1 MTRHIFRLATP
12 ADEPAIRRLQSQ
24 FIAEMNDP
32 LGIDE
37 AARPRTDFFLIEVA
51 DQSGCRA
58 VGMMS
63 LMRAS
68 AARFVFEQ
76 VFPEAWRHMAL
87 PAWLGRLGIRRGQ
100 LVEGDWGYI
109 EKAHRGQG
117 LAPLLFA
124 GMMLHAHHRGDVA
137 CVGMPNEASLARLP
151 HNTFHT
157 TGLVSHLAGMRYE
170 LGLFVLAEIATIMS
184 EIVRAARARDP
195 RIVWQ
200 LPTSAMPDRNQPP
213 ARAPRAGREIIAH
226 PPVARTPQPGLQL
239 LLEAAAESE

>member
-12 ADEPAIRRLQSQ
+12 ADEPAIRRLQTQ

-37 AARPRTDFFLIEVA
+37 SARPRTDFFLVEVA
-51 DQSGCRA
+51 DHSGCRA

-87 PAWLGRLGIRRGQ
+87 PAWVARLGIQRSQ

-109 EKAHRGQG
+109 EQPHRGQG

-124 GMMLHAHHRGDVA
+124 GMMLHAHHQGHVA
-137 CVGMPNEASLARLP
+137 CVGMPNDATLARLP
-151 HNTFHT
+151 RNAFHT
-157 TGLVSHLAGMRYE
+157 TGLVTHLAGTRYE
-170 LGLFVLAEIATIMS
+170 LGLFVLSEIATTMS
-184 EIVRAARARDP
+184 EIVHAARVRDP

-200 LPTSAMPDRNQPP
+200 LPTSAVGARNEPP
-213 ARAPRAGREIIAH
+213 ARAQRCRRETIARPR
-226 PPVARTPQPGLQL
+226 PGFQL
-239 LLEAAAESE
+239 LLEGAAESE

>member
-12 ADEPAIRRLQSQ
+12 ADEPAIRRLQTQ
-24 FIAEMNDP
+24 FVTEMNDP

-37 AARPRTDFFLIEVA
+37 EARQRTDFFLVEVA
-51 DQSGCRA
+51 DESGCRA

-87 PAWLGRLGIRRGQ
+87 PTWLGRLGIRRSH

-109 EKAHRGQG
+109 EKPYRGQG

-124 GMMLHAHHRGDVA
+124 GMMLYAHQRGDAA
-137 CVGMPNEASLARLP
+137 CVGMPCEAALARLP
-151 HNTFHT
+151 RNTFHT
-157 TGLVSHLAGMRYE
+157 TGLVAHLAGVRYE
-170 LGLFVLAEIATIMS
+170 LGLFVLAEIATTMS
-184 EIVRAARARDP
+184 EIVRAARLRDP

-200 LPTSAMPDRNQPP
+200 LPTSATPVRRESPAHAPRPRRETIARPP
-213 ARAPRAGREIIAH
+213 AARAP
-226 PPVARTPQPGLQL
+226 QPGFQL
-239 LLEAAAESE
+239 LLDATAESE